1 MKPIFE
7 KVSLPQNYNYT
18 VRTFQLPYFDMPWH
32 YHPEYELTLIL
43 KGEGKRY
50 IGDCIEDFTEGDL
63 ILIGPDLPHYW
74 KCNQEYY
81 QSDENIISS
90 SIVVHLGNQ
99 FTENLFFQMEEMEHI
114 ESLFEKSLRGLSF
127 NLKENNNVLIN
138 KLVQLAQK
146 KGFEKHF
153 LLFDILNDLALSEYS
168 ELSSPSFNNSLNSKD
183 SSKINI
189 VYSYVMEH
197 FREDFKLKDV
207 ADLVNMSDAAF
218 SRYFKQRTKKTFSK
232 FIIELRIG
240 YACKLLMN
248 SELNIIQICFE
259 SGFNNLS
266 FFNRQ
271 FKEIIKMQPLKYR
284 KQHQNG

>member
-74 KCNQEYY
+74 KCNQDYY

-114 ESLFEKSLRGLSF
+114 ESLFKKSLRGLSF